1 MSFRLH
7 RTLWQALLI
16 SLLSHVVLL
25 VGVVSLPPEQSA
37 APAVIRVDVGRGRL
51 EASAQNSGKPLTQPE
66 VLAVPLRVP
75 APGASP
81 RSVPPLP
88 EAASV
93 TRSESGEVKIT
104 GSGERPSAVESSVSA
119 TSGKN
124 AAESAAAAGE
134 IPSADDM
141 RQYRLNLATAMRRFK
156 RYPAMARDRG
166 WEGTVGVALNVSS
179 RSTVQDVA
187 LAQSSGRSVLD
198 EQAVEMVAQAAR
210 VTRLPEGLKGRSF
223 KVLLPVKFSLEG
235 DQ

>member
-1 MSFRLH
+1 MSLPFR
-7 RTLWQALLI
+7 RPLWQALLI
-16 SLLSHVVLL
+16 SLLIHAVLL
-25 VGVVSLPPEQSA
+25 VGVGSLPPVQSA

-51 EASAQNSGKPLTQPE
+51 EAPAQTSGKPLARPE

-75 APGASP
+75 APGASL

-93 TRSESGEVKIT
+93 TRNESAEVKIN
-104 GSGERPSAVESSVSA
+104 GSGERPSAAESSVHA
-119 TSGKN
+119 LSGKG

-141 RQYRLNLATAMRRFK
+141 RQYRLDLATAMRRFK
-156 RYPAMARDRG
+156 RYPALARDRG
-166 WEGTVGVALNVSS
+166 WEGTVAVALSVSS
-179 RSTVQDVA
+179 RSAVPDVV

-210 VTRLPEGLKGRSF
+210 ITRLPDGLKGRSF
-223 KVLLPVKFSLEG
+223 KVSLPVRFSLEE

>member
-1 MSFRLH
+1 MSFRFH

-16 SLLSHVVLL
+16 SLLIHVILL

-51 EASAQNSGKPLTQPE
+51 EASAQNPGKPLAPPE

-75 APGASP
+75 APVASP

-88 EAASV
+88 EASPLI
-93 TRSESGEVKIT
+93 RSESGEVKIS
-104 GSGERPSAVESSVSA
+104 GSGDRPSTVESSASA
-119 TSGKN
+119 ASGKGT
-124 AAESAAAAGE
+124 AESTAAAGE
-134 IPSADDM
+134 VLSADEM
-141 RQYRLNLATAMRRFK
+141 RQYRLDLATAMRRFK
-156 RYPAMARDRG
+156 RYPALARDRG
-166 WEGTVGVALNVSS
+166 WEGTVGVALSVNS
-179 RSTVQDVA
+179 RSTVQDVV